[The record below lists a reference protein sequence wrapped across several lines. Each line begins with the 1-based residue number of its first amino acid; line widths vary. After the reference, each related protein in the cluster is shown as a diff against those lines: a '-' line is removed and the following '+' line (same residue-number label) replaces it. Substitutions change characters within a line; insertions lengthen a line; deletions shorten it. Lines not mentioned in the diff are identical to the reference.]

1 MEKNYIITSVSL
13 TPKEK
18 ELISLFKLSPTAII
32 KSKLAELELMSEE
45 LPMYKNKMSRL
56 SKKIQIFYDYLE
68 QKDLTAE
75 FMEYEGEREGEDE

>member
-1 MEKNYIITSVSL
+1 MTKSYIITSVSL
-13 TPKEK
+13 TPQEK
-18 ELISLFKLSPTAII
+18 EMISLFKLSPTAII
-32 KSKLAELELMSEE
+32 KSKLAELQIMSEE
-45 LPMYKNKMSRL
+45 LPMYKNKINHL